1 MRSVI
6 FYARRNKMGK
16 QQSLLKML
24 KCQKTFP
31 KNVKNEPFK
40 QLYSMMLKICRKLSN
55 YLRLNFVESQY
66 INIHK
71 TYCE

>member
-1 MRSVI
+1 MS
-6 FYARRNKMGK
+6 
-16 QQSLLKML
+16 
-24 KCQKTFP
+24 KTLP

-66 INIHK
+66 INIHIINIHK